1 MSSINWAEIT
11 ILGLLLK
18 KPELLGEI
26 EEDLFE
32 DFKNKEM
39 FNLIKSHY
47 LERSTPMSTR
57 ELSLTLGHEYED
69 SLSKLRKALRDPPDE
84 KSVLKVLGNKIV
96 KKSVLD
102 IVPPLSKLR
111 VDNYDLLKESIYKAE
126 SLDLIN
132 LGTSLKD
139 YFYNEYREDSPL
151 EEEFPT
157 FLSGVYLYKG
167 EIGVIEAPPKKG
179 KTTSLV
185 NISSILL
192 VNGFKVFHWSLEI
205 PKNQLFK
212 RYCYRLLGDRKLEY
226 EKVIKRLHSFGGELQ
241 VRDDP
246 YCSFREIRKWVIKG
260 KPDVL
265 IVDYADLVIPTAKS
279 KEGRFGIRETYLALR
294 NLAKEFNIPVWTAS
308 QTDVKGAKKMII
320 GMEDL
325 EEAKIVKAGISS
337 LIISINQT
345 PEEEECN
352 MGRAFI
358 VLSTHGFK
366 GIRKLDMNLE
376 KQYIKEEGKNEDL

>member
-1 MSSINWAEIT
+1 MSNINWAEIT

-18 KPELLGEI
+18 KPELLGEV

-39 FNLIKSHY
+39 FNLIKSY
-47 LERSTPMSTR
+47 YSERNLAMSTR
-57 ELSLTLGHEYED
+57 ELSLTLGHEYEEH
-69 SLSKLRKALRDPPDE
+69 LFKLRKALRDPPDE
-84 KSVLKVLGNKIV
+84 KAVLKILGNKVV
-96 KKSVLD
+96 KKSVLE

-111 VDNYDLLKESIYKAE
+111 MENYDSLKEAIYKAE
-126 SLDLIN
+126 VLDRID
-132 LGTSLKD
+132 LGTSFRE
-139 YFYNEYREDSPL
+139 YFLNEYREDSYL
-151 EEEFPT
+151 DEEFPT
-157 FLSGVYLYKG
+157 FLAGVYLYRG
-167 EIGVIEAPPKKG
+167 EVGVIEAPPKKG

-185 NISSILL
+185 NISSVLL
-192 VNGFKVFHWSLEI
+192 VNGLKVFHWSLEI

-212 RYCYRLLGDRKLEY
+212 RYCYRLLGDRKLGY
-226 EKVIKRLHSFGGELQ
+226 EKAIKRLHSFGGELQ

-246 YCSFREIRKWVIKG
+246 YCSFKEIRKWVIKG

-265 IVDYADLVIPTAKS
+265 VVDYADLVIPSMKS
-279 KEGRFGIRETYLALR
+279 KEGRFAIKETYLSLR

-308 QTDVKGAKKMII
+308 QTDVKGSKKMII

-366 GIRKLDMNLE
+366 GIRKLDMNFDR
-376 KQYIKEEGKNEDL
+376 QYIKEVNRNENL